1 MTPRILLLTNYVHPA
16 SGGIRTFVSA
26 LTAEAV
32 RAGRPFAV
40 VIPGAHDAVEQIAPG
55 VDVHTL
61 QADPAPAFDRR
72 YRLLMPRHYWPPRQA
87 PLARLLASWQPDL
100 IEVCDKYTLLYL
112 GYALRMG
119 AYPLP
124 RTALCVALSSE
135 RMDDN
140 IASYVTPS
148 AAGRWFSRWYMR
160 RLYRPAFDRHLANS
174 AYTASE
180 LHAAYGPGEH
190 PDVPLTRMGV
200 DSHTFRPDAR
210 SAALRNHL
218 LAACGGTPDSVLLG
232 YIGRLSPE
240 KHLDALI
247 DMIEHLR
254 ASGHRDYRL
263 VVIGHGPAR
272 NAFMTDAERR
282 VPGRVLHVPGITD
295 RETLAAHY
303 ASLDVFVHPNPKEP
317 FGIGPLEAMASGVPL
332 VAPRAG
338 GVLSYAT
345 DDNAWLTP
353 PGGAGLAA
361 AVTAASLAPEPQRI
375 QRAAETAA
383 QHHWPLVAREHF
395 QQLEQ
400 LLFEHRAAATCART
414 QHGPTASTWPWLSP
428 AD

>member
-26 LTAEAV
+26 LTAEAA

-40 VIPGAHDAVEQIAPG
+40 VIPGEHDAVEHVAPG

-72 YRLLMPRHYWPPRQA
+72 YRLLMPRHYWPARHA
-87 PLARLLASWQPDL
+87 PLARLLAAWQPDL

-119 AYPLP
+119 AYRLP
-124 RTALCVALSSE
+124 RMPMTVAMSSE

-140 IASYVTPS
+140 IASYVTPG

-180 LHAAYGPGEH
+180 LNVAYGPRHH
-190 PDVPLTRMGV
+190 PEVPLARMGV
-200 DSHTFRPDAR
+200 DSDRFRPDAR
-210 SAALRNHL
+210 NATLRNHL
-218 LAACGGTPDSVLLG
+218 LAACGGTPGSVLLG
-232 YIGRLSPE
+232 YVGRVSPE
-240 KHLDALI
+240 KHLHALI
-247 DMIEHLR
+247 DMLEHLR

-263 VVIGHGPAR
+263 VVIGDGPAR
-272 NAFMTDAERR
+272 DAFMHDAERR
-282 VPGRVLHVPGITD
+282 VRGRVLHVPGITD

-317 FGIGPLEAMASGVPL
+317 FGIGPLEAMASGVP
-332 VAPRAG
+332 VVVPRAG
-338 GVLSYAT
+338 GVMSYAT
-345 DDNAWLTP
+345 DDNAWLAP

-361 AVTAASLAPEPQRI
+361 AVTAASLAPEPRRI

-383 QHHWPLVAREHF
+383 QHHWPLVAHEHF
-395 QQLEQ
+395 QLLEQ
-400 LLFEHRAAATCART
+400 LLCEHRAAAACATAQPRT
-414 QHGPTASTWPWLSP
+414 TASTWPWLSP